1 VSGAY
6 RLLRAV
12 VGGAGLAPLP
22 LARAAGRGLGLLA
35 HRLDRRHREIA
46 RANLAASFPERSPAW
61 AAETARA
68 CYAHLGQVAAEIPSL
83 LRLSTEQ
90 IGRRV
95 RFARP
100 ERLEAVR
107 RALDEGRGAFFL
119 TGHIGNWE
127 WLSLAIAREVG
138 PNAIVA
144 RPLDWPPADRLVNSW
159 RTATGHEILPKAGSA
174 RRILQALRR
183 NMPVGVLLDQNV
195 DWYDGVWVDFFG
207 RPACTNKG
215 LALLAL
221 HSRAPVFPI
230 WCWRRADGCFEA
242 HVGEELPLL
251 QSGDKTADV
260 WENTQ
265 IYTKALEEIVRQRPE
280 QWFWLHQRWKT
291 KPFQRWPREGG

>member
-1 VSGAY
+1 
-6 RLLRAV
+6 
-12 VGGAGLAPLP
+12 
-22 LARAAGRGLGLLA
+22 LA

-46 RANLAASFPERSPAW
+46 RANLAACFPEKGPAW
-61 AAETARA
+61 AARTARE

-83 LRLSTEQ
+83 VRLPP
-90 IGRRV
+90 GRIRERV
-95 RFARP
+95 RFAEP
-100 ERLEAVR
+100 ERLEEVR
-107 RALDEGRGAFFL
+107 EVLRRGGGLFFL
-119 TGHIGNWE
+119 TGHLGNWE
-127 WLSLAIAREVG
+127 WLSLAIGSEVG

-159 RTATGHEILPKAGSA
+159 RTSTGHEILPKASSA

-183 NMPVGVLLDQNV
+183 GRPVGVLLDQNV

-221 HSRAPVFPI
+221 HSRAPVYPI
-230 WCWRRADGCFEA
+230 WCWRQADGGFEA
-242 HVGEELPLL
+242 HVGPRLELIET
-251 QSGDKTADV
+251 GDKTADV

-265 IYTKALEEIVRQRPE
+265 LYTKTLEEIIRQRPE

-291 KPFQRWPREGG
+291 KPWQPWPRGGR